1 MMRRSINVHF
11 RAESVRR
18 LVARRSSQ
26 QPAAAFVL
34 ALSEECE
41 FKFNHRQ
48 TLSGSPR
55 LAEERLFF
63 APHPEPHT
71 LPGIYVPS
79 VRHLLLFADPPSP
92 AAEYLSSAMY
102 DIYCT

>member
-41 FKFNHRQ
+41 FRVQPSADTKRFP
-48 TLSGSPR
+48 TSG
-55 LAEERLFF
+55 
-63 APHPEPHT
+63 
-71 LPGIYVPS
+71 
-79 VRHLLLFADPPSP
+79 
-92 AAEYLSSAMY
+92 
-102 DIYCT
+102 

>member
-1 MMRRSINVHF
+1 MIRRSINAHF

-55 LAEERLFF
+55 LTEERLFRAASR
-63 APHPEPHT
+63 APPT
-71 LPGIYVPS
+71 ARNICAKRAPS
-79 VRHLLLFADPPSP
+79 SLV
-92 AAEYLSSAMY
+92 
-102 DIYCT
+102 C